1 MKKIL
6 FFILI
11 TSYSLF
17 ADALPTSIK
26 SSVKSINN
34 GTIQLSTA
42 VPAGLSGIIIHN
54 YGNGLSAITHTTIS
68 LGNAKAS
75 IHPHTAIIHKNI
87 PSIQT
92 EVTVGDQII
101 FGNFYD
107 NALVIAPNRTAYQQ
121 ITKKFQRTWV
131 HPDAFALEF
140 MQEGE
145 TTMSME
151 IIERFAK
158 KNQIGLVLVVTTDKL
173 LVIDPI
179 SKKIIGSTGL
189 KTNPSSAMTPFYARF
204 KQMDLS
210 VFSMGDNSK
219 KYTPY
224 FQSVA
229 GLK

>member
-6 FFILI
+6 LFILI

-26 SSVKSINN
+26 SSVKSTSN
-34 GTIQLSTA
+34 GIIQLSSN
-42 VPAGLSGIIIHN
+42 VPAGMSGIIIHN
-54 YGNGLSAITHTTIS
+54 YGNGLSAISHSTVS
-68 LGNAKAS
+68 LGNGKAT
-75 IHPHTAIIHKNI
+75 IEPHTAILHKNI

-92 EVTVGDQII
+92 AVTAGDHVI
-101 FGNFYD
+101 FGNFYN
-107 NALVIAPNRTAYQQ
+107 NALVIAPNQLAYKQ
-121 ITKKFQRTWV
+121 ITGKFKRTWV
-131 HPDAFALEF
+131 HPDEFALDF

-151 IIERFAK
+151 ALERFSK
-158 KNQIGLVLVVTTDKL
+158 KNQVGLVLVVASDRL

-189 KTNPSSAMTPFYARF
+189 NTNPNSAITPFYARF
-204 KQMDLS
+204 KQMDLALFS
-210 VFSMGDNSK
+210 VGKNSK